1 MSGQIIVLQR
11 KTFVNF
17 YSKYFNID
25 ASRANYFFST
35 WAIFLTHAEVRAAS
49 NNSLKDALAVH
60 ISDVINNSKLLTS
73 KPLGKAQSYKEFVQM
88 ITPELYEFMKRD
100 FSYIDD
106 AIKDHEAD
114 RVKRPG
120 RLSPIESV
128 SIDLSLNA
136 EKPTYER
143 GGELLDA
150 AGMALDRRAFL
161 AGNFLS
167 SVGSD
172 IAGWW
177 NGAVDKTEIE
187 IGVKQRDKA
196 VIVPNMEIDNM
207 EPASTVTPK
216 PASSNQPNNS
226 DYTDPVF
233 QELVQSGT
241 ISESRSVRVPPETK
255 RGTANSG
262 NLDVKLERPSIGGA
276 NSTSDSVRLTD
287 AEYPVLQFIQD
298 RMNQQ

>member
-11 KTFVNF
+11 QTFVNF

-49 NNSLKDALAVH
+49 DNSIKDALAVH

-114 RVKRPG
+114 RIKRPG

-150 AGMALDRRAFL
+150 AGMALDRRVFL

-167 SVGSD
+167 SVGSS

-177 NGAVDKTEIE
+177 NKVVNETEIE
-187 IGVKQRDKA
+187 VGVKQRDRA
-196 VIVPNMEIDNM
+196 VIVPEMETSDTKPVPAVVQ
-207 EPASTVTPK
+207 EPVSP
-216 PASSNQPNNS
+216 NQPNSS
-226 DYTDPVF
+226 DYTDPVLR
-233 QELVQSGT
+233 ELVQSGT
-241 ISESRSVRVPPETK
+241 ISENKLVRASSETR
-255 RGTANSG
+255 RGTANGSK
-262 NLDVKLERPSIGGA
+262 LDVELERPSVGGA
-276 NSTSDSVRLTD
+276 KSTSDTVRLTD

-298 RMNQQ
+298 RMNQR

>member
-11 KTFVNF
+11 QTFVDF
-17 YSKYFNID
+17 YSKYFKID
-25 ASRANYFFST
+25 AARANYFFST

-49 NNSLKDALAVH
+49 NDSLKDALAVH
-60 ISDVINNSKLLTS
+60 IADVVNNSKLLLS

-114 RVKRPG
+114 RIKRPG

-128 SIDLSLNA
+128 SIDISLNA
-136 EKPTYER
+136 DKPTYER
-143 GGELLDA
+143 GGELLNA
-150 AGMALDRRAFL
+150 AGMALDRRVFL

-177 NGAVDKTEIE
+177 NDTVNKTEIE
-187 IGVKQRDKA
+187 IGVKQRDRS
-196 VIVPNMEIDNM
+196 VIIPKIEIDDTN
-207 EPASTVTPK
+207 PTSAVAPK
-216 PASSNQPNNS
+216 PASPNQLNNS

-233 QELVQSGT
+233 KELVQSGT
-241 ISESRSVRVPPETK
+241 ISENKFVRASSETK
-255 RGTANSG
+255 RGTASGG
-262 NLDVKLERPSIGGA
+262 NLDVKLESPSVGGA
-276 NSTSDSVRLTD
+276 KSANDAVRLTD
-287 AEYPVLQFIQD
+287 AEYPVLQFIQN
-298 RMNQQ
+298 RMNKQ